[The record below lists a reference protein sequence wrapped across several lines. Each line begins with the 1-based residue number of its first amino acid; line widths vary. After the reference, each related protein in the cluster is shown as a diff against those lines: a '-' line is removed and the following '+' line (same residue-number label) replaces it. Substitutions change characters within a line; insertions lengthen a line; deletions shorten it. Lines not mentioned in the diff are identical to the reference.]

1 MFSAA
6 SNHLERTS
14 FLPAAAPAAKVTSYV
29 TTHPALA
36 TVSFVVSFAASSP
49 AGCRC
54 RGARAFAS
62 FRAGQISKAVHE
74 RTCRAFS
81 DHPLPTTWRGWSDNA
96 LCVDS
101 KKVGPARIAERITWG
116 SSQDMGNKSVGALK
130 RAEWVRMLQRG
141 GVVRSVVLGC

>member
-96 LCVDS
+96 LC
-101 KKVGPARIAERITWG
+101 GTG
-116 SSQDMGNKSVGALK
+116 K
-130 RAEWVRMLQRG
+130 RWVTVWYGLRVQTRHG
-141 GVVRSVVLGC
+141 